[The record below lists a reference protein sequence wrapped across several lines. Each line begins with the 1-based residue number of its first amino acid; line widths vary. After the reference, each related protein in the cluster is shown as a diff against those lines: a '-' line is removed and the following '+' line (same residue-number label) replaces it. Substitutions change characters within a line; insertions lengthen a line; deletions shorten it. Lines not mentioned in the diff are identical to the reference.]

1 MSGLLIVLLVYI
13 NVRLVKSEIRQTVFS
28 VLKILSEIMTSQLA
42 LARMD
47 ISRFQLEFVRN
58 VKQIVLHAQLFL

>member
-47 ISRFQLEFVRN
+47 ISRFQPECVRN
-58 VKQIVLHAQLFL
+58 VKQIVPHAQLFL

>member
-28 VLKILSEIMTSQLA
+28 VLKILSEIMTSQIV

-58 VKQIVLHAQLFL
+58 VKLIVPHAQLFL